1 MTMKIKRIMFTL
13 AASLGLL
20 LPAAV
25 PAIVSAQAINDQIC
39 NGAQLNPNANGCS
52 SNDITSAGDN
62 VGTVITNGINL
73 FSLIVGIIAVIM
85 IIIGGVKY
93 ITSGGDAGNVT
104 GAKNTIL
111 YALIGLVIV
120 ALAQTIVY
128 FVLNKTSNGLS

>member
-1 MTMKIKRIMFTL
+1 MKIKRIMFTL